1 MKKLLLSLICLP
13 LFAIAQQ
20 TTHNVTFDGQ
30 ARKYIQYVPSTYTG
44 NDAVPVVFALHGLG
58 DNMNNFSQV
67 GFHQVADTANF
78 IVITPEALADP
89 FMQAT
94 AWNSGAGLG
103 TFILNSNVDDVGFIS
118 SIIDSLS
125 LQYNI
130 DPTQVFA
137 TGFSMGGFMSNRLA
151 CELNDRIAAIA
162 SVAGT
167 IGVGVDCQP
176 ARAIPTC
183 HFHGTSDATVPYTGN
198 QYGNDAEELFA
209 FWGDNNGCDAAMDSV
224 IIPNTVADGIS
235 VTKYSRISNC
245 TDGVETI
252 FYKADS
258 ATHTWLY
265 TPVNDIDYTTEIWG
279 FFRDK
284 THPSPSLTSV
294 NELGTEIGFSIY
306 PNPASSEL
314 TLALSEFNNATVTV
328 YNAFGDEVIHSNI
341 ITNKTKLNISKL
353 LQGAYILQ
361 ITKGDQTTSQS
372 FIKK

>member
-1 MKKLLLSLICLP
+1 MKNLLLTLALFPS
-13 LFAIAQQ
+13 FAIAQQ
-20 TTHNVTFDGQ
+20 TTHNVTHDSK
-30 ARKYIQYVPSTYTG
+30 ARKYIQYIPATYTG
-44 NDAVPVVFALHGLG
+44 NEAVPVVFALHGLG

-78 IVITPEALADP
+78 IVITPEALVSDIVSS
-89 FMQAT
+89 T
-94 AWNSGAGLG
+94 AWNSGAGFG
-103 TFILNSNVDDVGFIS
+103 PFILNENVDDVGFIS

-130 DPTQVFA
+130 DAAQVFA

-167 IGVGVDCQP
+167 IGIGIDCQP
-176 ARAIPTC
+176 NRPIPTL
-183 HFHGTSDATVPYTGN
+183 HFHGTADGTVAYEGN
-198 QYGNDAEELFA
+198 QFGNDAEELFA
-209 FWGDNNGCDAAMDSV
+209 FWGDNNGCDATIDSLT
-224 IIPNTVADGIS
+224 IPNTVADGIS

-245 TDGVETI
+245 TDSVETV

-265 TPVNDIDYTTEIWG
+265 TPVNDIDYTTVIWD

-284 THPSPSLTSV
+284 THPNPSLTSISG
-294 NELGTEIGFSIY
+294 LKTEIDFNIY

-314 TLALSEFNNATVTV
+314 TLELSEFNNSTVTV
-328 YNAFGDEVIHSNI
+328 YNALGDEVIHSKI
-341 ITNKTKLNISKL
+341 TTNKTKLNISEL

-361 ITKGDQTTSQS
+361 ITNGDQTTSQS
-372 FIKK
+372 FMKK